1 MRKGMLPWTFV
12 ITLFVTLFIHAAEP
26 PSAALLEDATSYAA
40 QTGVS
45 VDEAV
50 RRLRLQK
57 EIGDLD
63 ATLATE
69 EPATYAGLWID
80 DKSGYRVVARFTD
93 PAAEARLRARVTGG
107 RLADLVETRSAQ
119 WSLAELRKQR
129 NEVRVQARGAKIRTN
144 SDINV
149 FENRVEVYVLDES
162 KLTAAMAKAGAHLPE
177 GVVVRQSARLA
188 EPAALTGGTFLSDC
202 TAGFTVQAPNGELGI
217 STAGHCGN
225 TQYVSGVLLPF
236 RRENRGGD
244 YDVQW
249 HSACDLLQVTNQFE
263 SGYGMR
269 SVVGTRSRN
278 SQAIGTYVC
287 KWGKATYRTCG
298 WIESKDY
305 DPDGLTDFNPFDGS
319 FIRVDGHGAN
329 LVDPGDSGGP
339 WFVEDVAYGITTGYT
354 YGSTLI
360 TDVIGRIFND
370 KDAIYM
376 AVNYVSGVGVNVL
389 TSNPGACN
397 FAPVAS
403 FTGGGRIDGTANL
416 NGSYSY
422 DPDGYIV
429 RWDWDFDDGT
439 TGVSTTPYITHA
451 YPPDSGSYWVTLT
464 VTDNEGKR
472 GSTSREICVPTIS
485 CTTRPL
491 Q

>member
-1 MRKGMLPWTFV
+1 MRKCMLLCTFI
-12 ITLFVTLFIHAAEP
+12 ITLFTSSIHAAEP

-63 ATLATE
+63 AALATE
-69 EPATYAGLWID
+69 EPASYAGLWID
-80 DKSGYRVVARFTD
+80 DKSGYRIIARFTD
-93 PAAEARLRARVTGG
+93 PAAEARLRARVAGG
-107 RLADLVETRSAQ
+107 KLESLVETRSAR

-129 NEVRVQARGAKIRTN
+129 SEVSVQARGAKIRTN
-144 SDINV
+144 SDINI
-149 FENRVEVYVLDES
+149 FENRAEIYVLDES
-162 KLTAAMAKAGAHLPE
+162 QLTAALAKARTHLPE
-177 GVVVRQSARLA
+177 GVVIRQSARLT
-188 EPAALTGGTFLSDC
+188 EPAALTGGANLSDC

-217 STAGHCGN
+217 STAAHCSN
-225 TQYVSGVLLPF
+225 TQYASGVLLPF
-236 RRENRGGD
+236 RREKKGGD

-263 SGYGMR
+263 SGYGLR

-278 SQAIGTYVC
+278 SQAVGTYVC
-287 KWGKATYRTCG
+287 KWGKTTHRTCG
-298 WIESKDY
+298 WIESKDF
-305 DPDGLTDFNPFDGS
+305 DPDGWTDFNPFDGTA
-319 FIRVDGHGAN
+319 IRVDGHGAN

-339 WFVEDVAYGITTGYT
+339 WFVEDVAYGITLGYT

-360 TDVIGRIFND
+360 TSAFGYIFND
-370 KDAIYM
+370 KDAVYM
-376 AVNYVSGVGVNVL
+376 AVNYISGVGVSVL

-397 FAPVAS
+397 FVPIAS
-403 FTGGGRIDGTANL
+403 FTGGVRFDGTGTF
-416 NGSYSY
+416 NGSTSY

-429 RWDWDFDDGT
+429 RWEWDFDDGT
-439 TGVSTTPYITHA
+439 AGVSTTPYITHV
-451 YPPDSGSYWVTLT
+451 YPRDSGSYWVTLT

-472 GSTSREICVPTIS
+472 GSLSKEICVPTIS
-485 CTTRPL
+485 CTAQPL